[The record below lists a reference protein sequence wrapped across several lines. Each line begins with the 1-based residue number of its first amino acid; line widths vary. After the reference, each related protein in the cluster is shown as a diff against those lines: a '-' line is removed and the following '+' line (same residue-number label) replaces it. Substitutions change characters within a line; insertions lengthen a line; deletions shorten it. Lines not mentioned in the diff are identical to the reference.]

1 MATVTDK
8 KVDVQHGCVY
18 VWIKDEVPSIGN
30 VTQHTIYVT
39 GPNAVTDVNA
49 AIASLCTQADTWAAQ
64 ISNAMQALGQ

>member
-1 MATVTDK
+1 MATVISKT
-8 KVDVQHGCVY
+8 VDVQHGCVN
-18 VWIKDEVPSIGN
+18 VGIKDDVPSVGN

-49 AIASLCTQADTWAAQ
+49 QIAALCTQADIWAAQ